1 MSIITTFPTALPEL
15 NDLLLGTKIQDAGNI
30 TRNFRVSEILAL
42 IENGNAIPASV
53 NYGLFSQTA
62 ASPLISNTTIVGNL
76 YGTGVGSRTIAANT
90 LLTGSS
96 LNIRMTGALNSL
108 AAATLEITVAT
119 SAGVILAETGAIT
132 MSAATSKQW
141 TLDMDLTVQQAGA
154 AGTAITATATR
165 FSYNKNGSNTP
176 ELLSF
181 EYGNEEYFDTT
192 VSNTI
197 VVTAQWGT
205 ASASNAIY
213 CGMFNLTKTY

>member
-1 MSIITTFPTALPEL
+1 MAIIPAFPTASPEL
-15 NDLLLGTKIQDAGNI
+15 SDLLLGTKIKVGGN
-30 TRNFRVSEILAL
+30 TTNNFTIEEVLAL
-42 IENGNAIPASV
+42 IGDPYPIPASV
-53 NYGLFSQTA
+53 NYGLFSQTDS
-62 ASPLISNTTIVGNL
+62 SPLIGNTTIVGNL

-96 LNIRMTGALNSL
+96 LNIRMTGALSSL

-119 SAGVILAETGAIT
+119 SDGVILAGTGAMT

-141 TLDMDLTVQQAGA
+141 SLDMDLTVRQAGA
-154 AGTAITATATR
+154 AGTAIATTATR

-181 EYGNEEYFDTT
+181 EKQNEEDFDTT

-197 VVTAQWGT
+197 VVTVQWGT
-205 ASASNAIY
+205 ASASNLIY
-213 CGMFNLTKTY
+213 CGLFNLTKTY